1 MQAYFKGRVQ
11 VRDRRKKKVDDT
23 LDFTDEQIKAQNE
36 LFKKI
41 EDRLDLRTKKADKK
55 KEYMKKSEWVKSQ
68 DVYKFKD

>member
-1 MQAYFKGRVQ
+1 M
-11 VRDRRKKKVDDT
+11 DDT